1 MKIASLLSSAP
12 LALLVALA
20 ACSSTNSTG
29 TTGTGT
35 GSGTPATP
43 DQGLA
48 GGGDTAAA
56 TAPDQNPDGVAY
68 PTANIGT
75 NPRAGGTAGNT
86 LANYKFLGY
95 PDGDLTKGLQP
106 ISMATLFDPSGA
118 RVKLIHVQASG
129 SWCVYCQEEVKTITP
144 MRQKLAD
151 RKVAWIISLAE
162 GPTRGTPATTKDL
175 DKWISQFKAP
185 YTQFLD
191 PANKNFGPFYDA
203 AALPWNANINAETME
218 ILSSGVGATTAE
230 TAILE
235 DVDGWI
241 AKIDNGSL
249 K

>member
-35 GSGTPATP
+35 GTGTPATP

-48 GGGDTAAA
+48 GDGDTAAA
-56 TAPDQNPDGVAY
+56 QAPDKNPDGVAY
-68 PTANIGT
+68 PTTNIGT
-75 NPRAGGTAGNT
+75 NPRAGSTPGNT

-95 PDGDLTKGLQP
+95 PDGDITKGLQP
-106 ISMATLFDPSGA
+106 ISMATLFDPQGA
-118 RVKLIHVQASG
+118 KVKLIHVQASG
-129 SWCVYCQEEVKTITP
+129 SWCIYCQEETKTITP

-162 GPTRGTPATTKDL
+162 GPTPGTPSTSKDL
-175 DKWISQFKAP
+175 DKWVSQFKAP
-185 YTQFLD
+185 YTHLLD

-230 TAILE
+230 QAIL
-235 DVDGWI
+235 DDLDGWL

>member
-1 MKIASLLSSAP
+1 MKIATVSS
-12 LALLVALA
+12 LALLAALA

-35 GSGTPATP
+35 GSGTPGTP

-48 GGGDTAAA
+48 GDGDTAAA
-56 TAPDQNPDGVAY
+56 KAPDKNPDGVAY
-68 PTANIGT
+68 PTTNIGT
-75 NPRAGGTAGNT
+75 NPRAGSTPGNT

-106 ISMATLFDPSGA
+106 ISMATLFDPQGA
-118 RVKLIHVQASG
+118 KVKLIHIQASG
-129 SWCVYCQEEVKTITP
+129 SWCIYCQEETKTITP

-162 GPTRGTPATTKDL
+162 GATPGTPSTSKDL

-218 ILSSGVGATTAE
+218 VLSSGVGATTAE
-230 TAILE
+230 QAIL
-235 DVDGWI
+235 DDLDGWL

>member
-1 MKIASLLSSAP
+1 MKIASLSF
-12 LALLVALA
+12 LALAALA

-35 GSGTPATP
+35 GAPGTP
-43 DQGLA
+43 DQGL
-48 GGGDTAAA
+48 GGDGDTSAAG
-56 TAPDQNPDGVAY
+56 APDKNPDGVAY

-75 NPRAGGTAGNT
+75 NPRVGATRGNT

-95 PDGDLTKGLQP
+95 PDGDMTKGLQP

-118 RVKLIHVQASG
+118 KVKLIHVQASG
-129 SWCVYCQEEVKTITP
+129 SWCVYCQEETKTITP

-162 GPTRGTPATTKDL
+162 GPTPGSPSTTQDL
-175 DKWISQFKAP
+175 NKWVSQFKAP
-185 YTQFLD
+185 YTHLLD

-230 TAILE
+230 QAILD
-235 DVDGWI
+235 DVDSWL

>member
-1 MKIASLLSSAP
+1 MKIASLSF
-12 LALLVALA
+12 LALAALA

-29 TTGTGT
+29 TTGTGGT
-35 GSGTPATP
+35 GTPATP
-43 DQGLA
+43 DQGL
-48 GGGDTAAA
+48 GGSGDTMAA
-56 TAPDQNPDGVAY
+56 TAPDKNPDGVEY
-68 PTANIGT
+68 PTTNIGT
-75 NPRAGGTAGNT
+75 NPRAGTRAGNT

-95 PDGDLTKGLQP
+95 PDGDVTKGLQP
-106 ISMATLFDPSGA
+106 ISMANLFDPSGA
-118 RVKLIHVQASG
+118 RVKLIHIQASG

-162 GPTRGTPATTKDL
+162 GPTPGTPSTTKDL
-175 DKWISQFKAP
+175 DKWVSQFKAP

-203 AALPWNANINAETME
+203 AALPWNANINAKTME
-218 ILSSGVGATTAE
+218 ILSSGVGATTQE
-230 TAILE
+230 QAILD